1 MEVVQIHNIVNA
13 ITSEILGEDGV
24 ITEDLSNIV
33 DVGKSLEN
41 LDQGYDNFVRALPD
55 RIGKVIFVDR
65 VYSGRAPSVL
75 MDAFEYGAI
84 VEKISTVLPEA
95 TENETWEL
103 EDGYSYDPNIFYKS
117 QVELKFFRNK
127 VTFEIPLSIADRQVK
142 TAFTGPTEMNAF
154 ISMLYNAVRNSM
166 TVKMDSLV
174 ARTINNFI
182 GETFK
187 NDIPGADYSDQT
199 TNRAVNLLKLYNDG
213 VDEADQLTA
222 AEAIKD
228 GRFIRFA
235 SLTMANYLD
244 RMKLLS
250 TLFNIEGKARFTPD
264 EKLHIIMLSEFKNAA
279 DIYLQSDTFHDE
291 YTKLPNAESVAYWQG
306 PGEDYSFSNT
316 SKINVK
322 VSSDGTEIEAG
333 GILAVMFDRDA
344 LGVTNLDRRVTS
356 NYNPKAEFTN
366 TWNKFDAGYFND
378 MAEQFVVFFVA

>member
-1 MEVVQIHNIVNA
+1 MEVVQIHSIVNG
-13 ITSEILGEDGV
+13 ITSEILGETG
-24 ITEDLSNIV
+24 IISEDLSNIV

-41 LDQGYDNFVRALPD
+41 LDQGFDNFVRALPD

-213 VDEADQLTA
+213 VDAAEQLTA

-250 TLFNIEGKARFTPD
+250 TLFNIEGKPRFTPD

-306 PGEDYSFSNT
+306 PGEDYGFTNT
-316 SKINVK
+316 SKIDVN

>member
-1 MEVVQIHNIVNA
+1 MEVVQIHNIVNG
-13 ITSEILGEDGV
+13 ITSEILGEEG
-24 ITEDLSNIV
+24 IIAEDLTNIV

-41 LDQGYDNFVRALPD
+41 LDQGFDNFVRALPD

-182 GETFK
+182 GETLK
-187 NDIPGADYSDQT
+187 NDIPGADYSDQS

-213 VDEADQLTA
+213 VDEHLTA

-250 TLFNIEGKARFTPD
+250 TLFNIEGKPRFTPD

-279 DIYLQSDTFHDE
+279 NIYLQSDTFHDE

-306 PGEDYSFSNT
+306 PGEDYGFTNT
-316 SKINVK
+316 SKIDVN

>member
-1 MEVVQIHNIVNA
+1 MKVEQIYGIVNS
-13 ITSEILGEDGV
+13 ITSEILGETG
-24 ITEDLSNIV
+24 IINEDLTNIV
-33 DVGKSLEN
+33 DIGKELEN
-41 LDQGYDNFVRALPD
+41 LDQGYDNFVRQLPD

-75 MDAFEYGAI
+75 MDGFEYGAI
-84 VEKISTVLPEA
+84 VEKISTTLPEA

-103 EDGYSYDPNIFYKS
+103 EDGQSYDPNVFYKS
-117 QVELKFFRNK
+117 NIEIKFFRNK
-127 VTFEIPLSIADRQVK
+127 VTFEIPISIADRQVK

-182 GETFK
+182 GETLN
-187 NDIPGADYSDQT
+187 NDIPGGSYSNTT
-199 TNRAVNLLKLYNDG
+199 TNRAVNLLKLYNDS
-213 VDEADQLTA
+213 VTEDDQLTA

-228 GRFIRFA
+228 GKFIRFA
-235 SLTMANYLD
+235 TYYMANYMD
-244 RMKLLS
+244 RLKLLNS
-250 TLFNIEGKARFTPD
+250 LFNVGGKARFTPD

-291 YTKLPNAESVAYWQG
+291 YTKLPNAESVAYWQA
-306 PGEDYSFSNT
+306 PGQNYGFENT
-316 SKINVK
+316 SKIDVK
-322 VSSDGTEIEAG
+322 ISSDGTEVEAS

-344 LGVTNLDRRVTS
+344 LGVSNLDRRVTS

-366 TWNKFDAGYFND
+366 TWNKFDCGYFND
-378 MAEQFVVFFVA
+378 MNEQFVVFFVA